1 MLDKL
6 VKDFSDKILD
16 NYKKYDLDDVE
27 ISVLSTNNISLKS
40 RNLKIEN
47 IERSENL
54 AINVNIYKNKRK
66 ATISSNNIE
75 NSQPSELLERASAMV
90 KSMPIDNFC
99 GLPDSES
106 YANKVVNLD
115 LEDKSIFTDDN
126 LLDQAKIAE
135 EVMLQNKKI
144 TNTEGASRSYSKNTI
159 SLLTSKGFE
168 ASYTKTFHSL
178 SCIAIAGKDTNMQR
192 DYEYSA
198 AIHASDMLMPSEI
211 GKKAAE
217 RASSRLDSKKIKSC
231 TLDIVFEPRVAK
243 SILSSFASCASGAS
257 IARKTSFLNK
267 KLKSSIFDKNIII
280 TNNPRLT
287 RGLGSKPYDNDG
299 IENNNLKIVN
309 KGILDN
315 YFLATRNARQLN
327 LTANGNSSPSN
338 LILENGTQSLK
349 DLISGINNGFLVT
362 EMLGMSFNPVNGD
375 YSRGAAGFKI
385 DKGEVTYPV
394 SEVTIAGNMLDMLI
408 NLTPAN
414 DLEINDNI
422 NSPSILIKNMT
433 LAGL

>member
-217 RASSRLDSKKIKSC
+217 RASSRLNSKKIKSC

>member
-47 IERSENL
+47 IERSKNL

-115 LEDKSIFTDDN
+115 LEDKSVFTDDN

-267 KLKSSIFDKNIII
+267 KLKSSILDKNIII

-309 KGILDN
+309 KGILEN

-414 DLEINDNI
+414 DLEVNDNI
-422 NSPSILIKNMT
+422 NSPSILIENMT